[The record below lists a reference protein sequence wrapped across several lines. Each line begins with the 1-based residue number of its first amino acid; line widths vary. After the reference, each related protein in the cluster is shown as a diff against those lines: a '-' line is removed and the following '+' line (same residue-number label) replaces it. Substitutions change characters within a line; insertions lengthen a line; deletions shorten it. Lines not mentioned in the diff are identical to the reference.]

1 MARNNSPA
9 RRAERAEAA
18 AFRQSSAAPVLVDE
32 QPVAATLSD
41 RVIRRLCWRA
51 RGWAWKASWQ

>member
-9 RRAERAEAA
+9 RRAERAQRAA
-18 AFRQSSAAPVLVDE
+18 ASAATPVVLVDE
-32 QPVAATLSD
+32 QPIADLSD

-51 RGWAWKASWQ
+51 RGRAWREAWR

>member
-18 AFRQSSAAPVLVDE
+18 ASRQSAAPALVDE
-32 QPVAATLSD
+32 QPVTTLSD

-51 RGWAWKASWQ
+51 RGWAGRASWR